1 VLWHSH
7 STEPG
12 SPALTRLC
20 PTLAVLG
27 AITSR
32 PTACTCAVASSAC
45 EHAGNVVGR
54 RGRRGDLYPAK
65 QRSEQKIDTAVALI
79 MAVGRAMAEDSNEGD
94 LTDFLRNP
102 VIA

>member
-1 VLWHSH
+1 MLWHSH

-27 AITSR
+27 AFTSR
-32 PTACTCAVASSAC
+32 PTACTCAVASSAY
-45 EHAGNVVGR
+45 EHVGNVVGR
-54 RGRRGDLYPAK
+54 PGRRGNLYPAK
-65 QRSEQKIDTAVALI
+65 QRPEQKIDAAVALM
-79 MAVGRAMAEDSNEGD
+79 MALGRAMAEDASEGD

-102 VIA
+102 LIA